1 MGLSICSL
9 FAGMGES
16 QPRQVEGWFREEL
29 RTNPTVPVVEF
40 PQSAL
45 PWDVPELLPAL
56 PLAGVVA
63 VTFCSHCFFCCILQ
77 PRGGE
82 SLVFSILLLSL
93 LGRKV
98 KAKKSALGLDHTESE
113 LGRALPRAEAMLT
126 PAPQVRSPVSSKGLC
141 SCSYFV
147 LRGAI
152 TSVSQCFCCLFPQKL
167 GENWVSWARRSSQ
180 LENTLQSSA
189 RGWMSAPTAPHS
201 SEPVVSVP
209 RVGVPWS
216 LPAAWWLCAKHF
228 LCGGFDL
235 VSPRLTPSLG
245 PCYHC
250 LGRL

>member
-1 MGLSICSL
+1 MGLSISTL

-16 QPRQVEGWFREEL
+16 QPRQVESWFREEV

-63 VTFCSHCFFCCILQ
+63 VSFCSRCFFCCVLQ

-82 SLVFSILLLSL
+82 SLVFSILPLSL

-98 KAKKSALGLDHTESE
+98 KTKESTLGLDHAESE
-113 LGRALPRAEAMLT
+113 PGRALPRAEAMLT

-147 LRGAI
+147 LRGGHNK
-152 TSVSQCFCCLFPQKL
+152 CLPVLLLPVPTEAGGEL
-167 GENWVSWARRSSQ
+167 G
-180 LENTLQSSA
+180 LL
-189 RGWMSAPTAPHS
+189 GTAL
-201 SEPVVSVP
+201 
-209 RVGVPWS
+209 
-216 LPAAWWLCAKHF
+216 LPAGKHPAELCQRV
-228 LCGGFDL
+228 D
-235 VSPRLTPSLG
+235 VSSHG
-245 PCYHC
+245 PA
-250 LGRL
+250 

>member
-1 MGLSICSL
+1 MGLSICTL

-16 QPRQVEGWFREEL
+16 QPRQVESWFREEL

-63 VTFCSHCFFCCILQ
+63 VTFCSCCFFCCILQ

-82 SLVFSILLLSL
+82 SLVFSILPLSL

-98 KAKKSALGLDHTESE
+98 KAKKSTLGLDHTESE
-113 LGRALPRAEAMLT
+113 PGRALPRAEAMLT

-152 TSVSQCFCCLFPQKL
+152 TSASAACSHRSWGRTGSLGHGAPPSWKTPCRALPEGGCQLPWPRIALSHSCLCHVS
-167 GENWVSWARRSSQ
+167 G
-180 LENTLQSSA
+180 
-189 RGWMSAPTAPHS
+189 
-201 SEPVVSVP
+201 
-209 RVGVPWS
+209 
-216 LPAAWWLCAKHF
+216 
-228 LCGGFDL
+228 
-235 VSPRLTPSLG
+235 SLG
-245 PCYHC
+245 PCRL
-250 LGRL
+250 LGGSVPNISYVVALIWCPQG